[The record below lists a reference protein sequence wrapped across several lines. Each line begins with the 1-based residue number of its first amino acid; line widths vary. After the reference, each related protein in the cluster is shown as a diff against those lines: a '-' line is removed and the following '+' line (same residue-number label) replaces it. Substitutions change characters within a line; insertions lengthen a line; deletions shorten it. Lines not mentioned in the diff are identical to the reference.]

1 MKQVKMNEIKQ
12 KSIASKIVSL
22 FWEPSLT
29 FNALKVKVNWMDL
42 AIPMLIIIVASLI
55 SSSYI
60 IPIAMNDTRA
70 RIENSERFPDAQK
83 EAALER
89 IEKRAES
96 PVQYVTTIVAIGVK
110 WLVIAGMMLF
120 IGNFLLGGELTFVT
134 MLGVSAYIG
143 LIDVVNTGIK
153 TPLIV
158 SQQSTKVYSSL
169 ALLME
174 ESSTFLYR
182 FLSNID
188 IFAIWKIVLFS
199 IALGILLNTKT
210 SKTFWVILIV
220 WLLYAIAAAML
231 AGLVKF

>member
-1 MKQVKMNEIKQ
+1 MDEIKQ
-12 KSIASKIVSL
+12 KSIPVKIVSL
-22 FWEPSLT
+22 FWEPSTT
-29 FNALKVKVNWMDL
+29 FNSLKVKTGWPDL
-42 AIPMLIIIVASLI
+42 VIPMLIIIVASLI

-70 RIENSERFPDAQK
+70 RIENSERFSDTQK
-83 EAALER
+83 EATLES

-96 PVQYVTTIVAIGVK
+96 PVQYVTTVVAIGVK
-110 WLVIAGMMLF
+110 WIVIAGTMVF
-120 IGNFLLGGELTFVT
+120 IGNFLLGSELKFKT
-134 MLGVSAYIG
+134 MLGVSAYIS

-158 SQQSTKVYSSL
+158 SQQSTKVYTSL

-174 ESSTFLYR
+174 ESNSFLYR

-188 IFAIWKIVLFS
+188 LFAIWKIVLFS
-199 IALGILLNTKT
+199 IALGILLDKKT
-210 SKTFWVILIV
+210 SKLFWVILII
-220 WLLYAIAAAML
+220 WLLYAVVAAML